1 MKLRLVTLNGTKLDE
16 EVYEAILPTADG
28 EISVFTDHEPVVT
41 VAVPGVITVRRRQTD
56 SDDQT
61 EVYAVTGGVIEIDGK
76 TINILVDEA
85 DHSSDIVE
93 TEVKQALER
102 ALKLQEAATNQVEL
116 EKAHQL
122 VDRHMVRLKVADM
135 HRRHRR
141 Q

>member
-41 VAVPGVITVRRRQTD
+41 
-56 SDDQT
+56 
-61 EVYAVTGGVIEIDGK
+61 
-76 TINILVDEA
+76 
-85 DHSSDIVE
+85 
-93 TEVKQALER
+93 LER